1 MWVFDHVFQFLY
13 FFSHN
18 NAIARRALC
27 SFQVFGSSPS
37 GDMNEK
43 FWDILVFTQQV
54 SRLMVSEIRRRA
66 SNQSTETAS
75 CAIVKFLE
83 IENSE
88 ESSNGWMLL
97 SALNLLAAGD
107 TSLIQVNLKFI
118 WLSTA
123 DTMFLSCDCF
133 LICRPWPLLQSRQ
146 LWWNVCICS
155 SIYPRWMRK
164 MLILQMPI
172 VNSLLE
178 NVGYYYKKYLFR
190 W

>member
-1 MWVFDHVFQFLY
+1 MPKCFLPLCY
-13 FFSHN
+13 WSESF
-18 NAIARRALC
+18 ALERRFIRYSRRYRDYKETVSC
-27 SFQVFGSSPS
+27 RQVFGSSPS

-43 FWDILVFTQQV
+43 FWDILAFTQQV

-107 TSLIQVNLKFI
+107 TSLIQVN
-118 WLSTA
+118 
-123 DTMFLSCDCF
+123 
-133 LICRPWPLLQSRQ
+133 
-146 LWWNVCICS
+146 
-155 SIYPRWMRK
+155 
-164 MLILQMPI
+164 
-172 VNSLLE
+172 
-178 NVGYYYKKYLFR
+178 
-190 W
+190 

>member
-1 MWVFDHVFQFLY
+1 M
-13 FFSHN
+13 FFVVKRETYKE
-18 NAIARRALC
+18 IVLC
-27 SFQVFGSSPS
+27 RQVFGSSPS

-43 FWDILVFTQQV
+43 FWDILAFTQQV

-107 TSLIQVNLKFI
+107 MSLIQVN
-118 WLSTA
+118 
-123 DTMFLSCDCF
+123 
-133 LICRPWPLLQSRQ
+133 
-146 LWWNVCICS
+146 
-155 SIYPRWMRK
+155 
-164 MLILQMPI
+164 
-172 VNSLLE
+172 
-178 NVGYYYKKYLFR
+178 
-190 W
+190 

>member
-1 MWVFDHVFQFLY
+1 MPKCFLPLCY
-13 FFSHN
+13 WNGSF
-18 NAIARRALC
+18 ALERRFIRYSRRHRDYKETVSC
-27 SFQVFGSSPS
+27 RQVFGSSPS

-43 FWDILVFTQQV
+43 FWDILAFTQQV

-107 TSLIQVNLKFI
+107 TSLIQVN
-118 WLSTA
+118 
-123 DTMFLSCDCF
+123 
-133 LICRPWPLLQSRQ
+133 
-146 LWWNVCICS
+146 
-155 SIYPRWMRK
+155 
-164 MLILQMPI
+164 
-172 VNSLLE
+172 
-178 NVGYYYKKYLFR
+178 
-190 W
+190 